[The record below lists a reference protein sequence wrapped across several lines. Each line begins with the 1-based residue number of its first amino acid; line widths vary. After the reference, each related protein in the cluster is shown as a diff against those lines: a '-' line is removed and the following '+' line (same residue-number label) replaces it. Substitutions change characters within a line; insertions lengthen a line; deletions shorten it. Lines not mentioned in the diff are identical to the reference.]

1 MARELLEGV
10 HAMSHRTPSIHSDVC
25 DREQDGVGFGAR
37 LRRERERHNLSIAA
51 VAQRTKI
58 LGALIE
64 GLENDD
70 LSRWPCG
77 FYRRGFFRAYAMAIG
92 LDAEPLLREF
102 LRRFPDPEDV
112 AAAAAAAATPAPTGQ
127 TPLVRLTLAEEQ
139 SWFKRGRV
147 LRGVPLR
154 CAVVAFDLVVLAGIA
169 VTVFAVLDMFW
180 APLAIAATLYYAG
193 GIVVLGNTPGVFLYG
208 LSAVAT
214 PKLPLVVGREGP
226 PADEDSRWRVGTES
240 PIRA

>member
-1 MARELLEGV
+1 MQ
-10 HAMSHRTPSIHSDVC
+10 SDVC
-25 DREQDGVGFGAR
+25 DREQDGAGFGAR

-58 LGALIE
+58 LGALIV

-77 FYRRGFFRAYAMAIG
+77 FYRRGFFRAYATAIG

-112 AAAAAAAATPAPTGQ
+112 AAVATPDANAARTGPP
-127 TPLVRLTLAEEQ
+127 PLVRLTLAEEQ

-147 LRGVPLR
+147 LRGLQLR

-169 VTVFAVLDMFW
+169 VTLFAVLDMFW

-193 GIVVLGNTPGVFLYG
+193 GVVVLGNTPGVFLYG
-208 LSAVAT
+208 SSSVAT
-214 PKLPLVVGREGP
+214 PELPLAVSLDGR
-226 PADEDSRWRVGTES
+226 PAEEDPRWRVGTES

>member
-1 MARELLEGV
+1 MARQLLEGV
-10 HAMSHRTPSIHSDVC
+10 HAMSHRTPSIHSDAC
-25 DREQDGVGFGAR
+25 EQDGVGFGAR

-112 AAAAAAAATPAPTGQ
+112 AAAAPVETHAARTGQ

-169 VTVFAVLDMFW
+169 VSAFAVLDMFW

-208 LSAVAT
+208 SSSVAT
-214 PKLPLVVGREGP
+214 PQLPLVVGRDGR
-226 PADEDSRWRVGTES
+226 PADEDPAWRVATES
-240 PIRA
+240 PIRV